1 MYKKKSPS
9 KPLTWPGSRTLSGAL
24 TKSGPR
30 DNISSA
36 SCFNCNLTNMGGK
49 ATKKASAGNTEENV
63 NVGLLNISSNS
74 QSILSVETIL
84 EVLSFIIL
92 ALLVIRWIRK
102 CLLARN
108 MAQEQRMIDVLQPNN
123 NNTRQ
128 QTSFIQEIPSAPRA
142 IMNSQEPMGQNC
154 QEVYPQL
161 PMTQKPQLIGLEK
174 YR

>member
-1 MYKKKSPS
+1 M
-9 KPLTWPGSRTLSGAL
+9 TWSGSRKLSGAL
-24 TKSGPR
+24 TRSGLR
-30 DNISSA
+30 DHISSA
-36 SCFNCNLTNMGGK
+36 SCFDCKQTKMGGK

-92 ALLVIRWIRK
+92 TLLVIRWIRK
-102 CLLARN
+102 CLLARKIE
-108 MAQEQRMIDVLQPNN
+108 QEQRMIDVLQPN

-142 IMNSQEPMGQNC
+142 IMNTQGPMGQNC